1 MIDFELPEQI
11 QQQYAMIQAMAGAF
25 IRPVSRELDENEHQK
40 PWDFINQIWPV
51 IQMGESADLAKA
63 EKRAAAAAS
72 DEVKASDGGKRRQ
85 SMATMMLAH
94 TVEAL
99 SWGDAAVYLC
109 IPGGQLGGEAIK
121 AVGTIDQKRRFMK
134 RFTEGKPKWGAM
146 AITEPG
152 AGSDTA
158 AITTSARLDE
168 ETNEWVLNGEKIFV
182 TSGLMAAQ
190 ESDGFVVVWATL
202 DRSAGRAGIK
212 SFVVEAGT
220 PGMKVSKIED
230 KLGIRASDTVSLVF
244 DDCRIPHDNILGS
257 PEIKQ
262 RTTTKG
268 FKGVMKTFDAS
279 RPLVAASA
287 MGIAHATID
296 FVKETL
302 ENEGI
307 ELRYDVPRH
316 QLTAL
321 EQAVLEMEAQY
332 KAAWLLTLRAI
343 ALLDQRESNALESS
357 MCKVKAGRAVTEIT
371 QRAVEI
377 LGPLGYSRKWLVE
390 KWMRDAKINDLF
402 EGTGQINLLIV
413 ARRILG
419 YSRRELK

>member
-1 MIDFELPEQI
+1 MIDFELPDRI

-51 IQMGESADLAKA
+51 IQMQESADLAKA
-63 EKRAAAAAS
+63 EKRSAEAAS
-72 DEVKASDGGKRRQ
+72 GEAKPSDDGKARQ
-85 SMATMMLAH
+85 SIATMLLAH

-99 SWGDAAVYLC
+99 SWGDAGVYLC
-109 IPGGQLGGEAIK
+109 IPGGMLGGEAIK

-134 RFTEGKPKWGAM
+134 RFSEGEPKWAAM

-152 AGSDTA
+152 AGSDSA
-158 AITTSARLDE
+158 AITTSARLDA

-190 ESDGFVVVWATL
+190 ESNGFVVVWATL
-202 DRSAGRAGIK
+202 DPSAGRAGIK

-220 PGMKVSKIED
+220 PGMKVSKIEE
-230 KLGIRASDTVSLVF
+230 KLGIRASDTASLVF
-244 DDCRIPHDNILGS
+244 DDCRIPYDNILGN
-257 PEIKQ
+257 PEVKT
-262 RTTTKG
+262 RTTTAG

-296 FVKETL
+296 FVKEAL
-302 ENEGI
+302 QNEGI

-316 QLTAL
+316 QLSVL
-321 EQAVLEMEAQY
+321 ERDVLEMEAQY

-343 ALLDQRESNALESS
+343 AMLDQRQSNALESS
-357 MCKVKAGRAVTEIT
+357 MCKVKAGKAVTEIT
-371 QRAVEI
+371 QKGVEI
-377 LGPLGYSRKWLVE
+377 LGPLGYSREWLVE

-419 YSRRELK
+419 YSRRELT